1 MKKKRKKKKVIN
13 QEGRSNKTVGQVP
26 GALIYTGDIKGEDI
40 TIDFYQYNEA
50 SYKKGTDEDIN
61 KIFSLINE
69 SDVNWININGIHN
82 IELIENVGK
91 KFNLH
96 SLLLEDVLSV
106 NDLPKYEEYPDCL
119 FFTLKMISIDKI
131 EDDLNQEH
139 VSLILGK
146 NYVISFQEREG
157 DVFDPVRSRIELNNG
172 RVRKMKADYLFY
184 LLIDTVVD
192 NYYHVL
198 DKVESKLE
206 DIEDELSIDENTNR
220 LTQIIDLRKKLI
232 NIKKAIYP
240 LRDAARKL
248 INVGSKF
255 ITEDIHKYINDL
267 QDHINNIIQEV
278 DVQREIISGFI
289 DLNNSNLNT
298 RMNTVMK
305 QLTTIATIF
314 IPLTF
319 VAGVYGMNFKFMPEL
334 DWKFGYPF
342 ALGLMLGISII
353 MFIYMKKK
361 KWF

>member
-1 MKKKRKKKKVIN
+1 MKKKKRQKLSPVKGK
-13 QEGRSNKTVGQVP
+13 RNKTVGLVP
-26 GALIYTGDIKGEDI
+26 GTLVYTGNIKNEEI
-40 TIDFYQYNEA
+40 SINFYQYNE
-50 SYKKGTDEDIN
+50 SYYKKETGKDIN
-61 KIFSLINE
+61 KIFSLLNKEDI
-69 SDVNWININGIHN
+69 NWININGIHDV
-82 IELIENVGK
+82 ELIEIIGK
-91 KFNLH
+91 NFKFH
-96 SLLLEDVLSV
+96 SLLLEDILSV
-106 NDLPKYEEYPDCL
+106 NDLPKYEEYEDCL
-119 FFTLKMISIDKI
+119 FFTLKMISIDNI

-146 NYVISFQEREG
+146 NYVISFQEKEG
-157 DVFDPVRSRIELNNG
+157 DVFDIIRSRIELNNG
-172 RVRKMKADYLFY
+172 RVRMMKADYLFY

-198 DKVESKLE
+198 DKIESKLE

-220 LTQIIDLRKKLI
+220 LTQIIGLRKKLI

-240 LRDAARKL
+240 LREAARKL

-267 QDHINNIIQEV
+267 QDHVNNIIQEV

-289 DLNNSNLNT
+289 DLNNTNLNT

-319 VAGVYGMNFKFMPEL
+319 IAGIYGMNFKFMPET

-342 ALGLMLGISII
+342 ALGLMAGISII
-353 MFIYMKKK
+353 MLVYMKKK